1 MDARV
6 VHAGFAKAVEFF
18 GSQADLARALG
29 VTPQA
34 VTQWRERGFSPRS
47 AVKLDR
53 ITAGALPAREMAAD
67 EEAHQH
73 DEAA

>member
-1 MDARV
+1 MDARA
-6 VHAGFAKAVEFF
+6 VHPGFAKAVEFF
-18 GSQADLARALG
+18 GSQANLARALG

-34 VTQWRERGFSPRS
+34 VIQWRERGFSPRS

-53 ITAGALPAREMAAD
+53 ITGGKLPARDLAAAD
-67 EEAHQH
+67 EAHTH